1 MAKMAAFLNII
12 ATSSQTSFE
21 AFLLSYCHHCFLSA
35 QQQLCRL
42 YLTLVGFKR
51 PGESDLSSEFLLDQ
65 RKSPPAMS
73 TLNDRNRA
81 NQTKLTSA
89 FVGALRS
96 CPSPGHVP
104 MVLEASLAIGAV
116 CSMLAE
122 ADHVGLSVL
131 IVRAALDTV
140 SGMSIAL
147 TSEI

>member
-35 QQQLCRL
+35 LSSLPDIGWVLKTRSERA
-42 YLTLVGFKR
+42 G
-51 PGESDLSSEFLLDQ
+51 DLSSEFLLDQ

-131 IVRAALDTV
+131 IVRTALDTV
-140 SGMSIAL
+140 SCMSIAL
-147 TSEI
+147 TSKI